1 MTGILETI
9 CIAKPQR
16 KWGDGHPQMRK
27 KHGGHFSTAFNAAWI
42 AAEKVAL
49 SCASEV
55 RAGKQKQPMD
65 GFNLIQLDL
74 TSPNRL
80 PRNNYACVIVYVYTY
95 ICVYIELYRTVK
107 IYKYIYNIIYINNYI
122 DI

>member
-1 MTGILETI
+1 MAI
-9 CIAKPQR
+9 P
-16 KWGDGHPQMRK
+16 KWEK

-65 GFNLIQLDL
+65 RFNLIQLDL
-74 TSPNRL
+74 TSHNRL
-80 PRNNYACVIVYVYTY
+80 PRNNYACVIVY
-95 ICVYIELYRTVK
+95 IHI
-107 IYKYIYNIIYINNYI
+107 YIYIYVRVCVCI
-122 DI
+122 

>member
-1 MTGILETI
+1 MTGILKTI

-80 PRNNYACVIVYVYTY
+80 QHAHARNNYARVIVYVY
-95 ICVYIELYRTVK
+95 I
-107 IYKYIYNIIYINNYI
+107 YIYIRMYRIV
-122 DI
+122 